1 MILFLYNK
9 LLNNKKLILILILK
23 LLNVKIDLLLIYLNL
38 CINNSMNNNYRE
50 NISIYDQLKLNFIE
64 LIILNNF

>member
-38 CINNSMNNNYRE
+38 CMNNSINNNYRE
-50 NISIYDQLKLNFIE
+50 NISIYIQLKLNFE

>member
-9 LLNNKKLILILILK
+9 LLNNKKLIVILILK
-23 LLNVKIDLLLIYLNL
+23 LLNIKIDLLLIYLNL
-38 CINNSMNNNYRE
+38 CMNNSINNNYRE
-50 NISIYDQLKLNFIE
+50 NISIYNQLKLNFE

>member
-1 MILFLYNK
+1 MILFSYNK

-38 CINNSMNNNYRE
+38 CMNNSINNNYRE
-50 NISIYDQLKLNFIE
+50 NISIYNQLKLNFE

>member
-1 MILFLYNK
+1 M
-9 LLNNKKLILILILK
+9 
-23 LLNVKIDLLLIYLNL
+23 
-38 CINNSMNNNYRE
+38 NNSINNNYRE